1 MWDTIQSLKNDCT
14 GIIRIDDPGII
25 TIIDEENLRSTLLDK
40 LVYNAVFNENEA
52 VIIACRWIVRGVAT
66 AYGAVSSSIQEL
78 YEAMGRGEVSG
89 FTVPAMNIRGTTYDV
104 CRAAFR
110 AALKRNVGALI
121 FEIAKSEIG
130 YTKQRPTEY
139 VTAVLGAALRE
150 GFRGPVFIQGDHFQ
164 AKAAGYFSDKEKE
177 IAGLKSLIAEAIDAG
192 FYNIDI
198 DSSTLVI
205 LERSS
210 EEEQQRDNFEVAA
223 QMTEYIRNL
232 EPEGITVSV
241 GGEIGE
247 VGGKNSTVE
256 EFRVYMDGLNNALP
270 QGMKGISKISVQT
283 GTSHGGVPLPDG
295 SIAKVKLDFS
305 VLEDISKVGREEYGI
320 SGTVQHGASTLPD
333 ELFHRFP
340 ESEASE
346 VHLAT
351 GFQNI
356 IYDHSIF
363 PDDFKRRIYA
373 YLKEHHAK
381 EWKEGQTE
389 EQFIYKTRKKGFGPF
404 KKEFWD
410 LPDTVKAPIMSALE
424 DKFGFLY
431 EQLRVVDT
439 KETVAKLVTSPIV
452 LPPVPEDLL
461 D

>member
-1 MWDTIQSLKNDCT
+1 MWTSLLSLKKEYE
-14 GIIRIDDPGII
+14 GIIRIDAPGII
-25 TIIDEENLRSTLLDK
+25 TIVDQEKLRASLIDD
-40 LVYNAVFNENEA
+40 LVYNAVFNEDEK
-52 VIIACRWIVRGVAT
+52 IRSACRWIVRGVA
-66 AYGAVSSSIQEL
+66 AASGAVSSSIQEL

-130 YTKQRPTEY
+130 YTDQRPSEY
-139 VTAVLGAALRE
+139 VTAVLGAAVRE
-150 GFRGPVFIQGDHFQ
+150 GFSGPVFVQGDHFQ
-164 AKAAGYFSDKEKE
+164 AKAAGYFADKEKE
-177 IAGLKSLIAEAIDAG
+177 VAGLKTLISEAVDAG

-198 DSSTLVI
+198 DSSTLVV
-205 LERSS
+205 LERPT

-223 QMTEYIRNL
+223 QMTEYIRGL

-247 VGGKNSTVE
+247 VGGKNSTVQ

-295 SIAKVKLDFS
+295 SIATVKLDFS

-356 IYDHSIF
+356 IYDHAVF
-363 PDDFKRRIYA
+363 PEEFKKRIYA
-373 YLKEHHAK
+373 HLKEKHAK

-410 LPDTVKAPIMSALE
+410 LPDTVKAPIMSTLE

-439 KETVAKLVTSPIV
+439 KETVAKLVTSPLV

>member
-1 MWDTIQSLKNDCT
+1 MWDSIQSLKNDYA
-14 GIIRIDDPGII
+14 GIVRIDDPGII
-25 TIIDEENLRSTLLDK
+25 TIIDEEQLRTSLIDR
-40 LVYNAVFNENEA
+40 LVYDAVFNKDEDIRN
-52 VIIACRWIVRGVAT
+52 ACRWVVRGA
-66 AYGAVSSSIQEL
+66 AAACGAVSSSIQEL
-78 YEAMGRGEVSG
+78 YEAMGRGDVSG

-130 YTKQRPTEY
+130 YTEQRPSEY
-139 VTAVLGAALRE
+139 VTAVLGAAVKE

-164 AKAAGYFSDKEKE
+164 AKATAYFADKEKE
-177 IAGLKSLIAEAIDAG
+177 LAGLKSLIAEAVDAG

-198 DSSTLVI
+198 DSSTLVV
-205 LERSS
+205 LDRPTEV
-210 EEEQQRDNFEVAA
+210 EQQRDNFEVAA
-223 QMTEYIRNL
+223 RMTEFIRSL
-232 EPEGITVSV
+232 EPDGITVSV

-256 EFRVYMDGLNNALP
+256 EFKVYMDGLNGALP
-270 QGMKGISKISVQT
+270 SGMKSISKISVQT
-283 GTSHGGVPLPDG
+283 GTSHGGIPLPDG
-295 SIAKVKLDFS
+295 SIAKVKLDFG
-305 VLEDISKVGREEYGI
+305 VLQEISKVGREEYGI

-356 IYDHSIF
+356 IYDHAIF
-363 PDDFKRRIYA
+363 PDDFKQRIYV
-373 YLKEHHAK
+373 YLKEKHRK

-410 LPDTVKAPIMSALE
+410 LPDTIKAPIMSVLE